1 MRAIARIASLKPK
14 ALSIHPTVSSESKS
28 VQDEFVEERAL
39 SLVKDDDVGG
49 RGGTF
54 ASENIFTN
62 TRIHKSTL
70 LGVAI
75 MYTTR
80 VIHGLGDVVGTR

>member
-1 MRAIARIASLKPK
+1 MGVVIGWETL
-14 ALSIHPTVSSESKS
+14 
-28 VQDEFVEERAL
+28 
-39 SLVKDDDVGG
+39 
-49 RGGTF
+49 

-80 VIHGLGDVVGTR
+80 VSHGLGDVVGTR